1 MKDKSNLKSETSEI
15 LQLVGFKIGEEEYA
29 VDILMVQ
36 EIIRM
41 MQITKVPNA
50 PDFVDGVI
58 NLRGRIIPVVDLR
71 CKLGLGRKEQDSNK
85 RIIVVEVSGKTV
97 GFIVDAVT
105 EVLRI
110 PANITEPP
118 PDLITNVNSE
128 FIKAVGKLDDRLL
141 ILIDL
146 EKILSSNEKLEL
158 QGMQQEEET

>member
-1 MKDKSNLKSETSEI
+1 MKDRANLKNDTSEI
-15 LQLVGFKIGEEEYA
+15 LQLVSFMIGDEEYG

-41 MQITKVPNA
+41 MQVTKVPNA

-58 NLRGRIIPVVDLR
+58 NLRGRIIPVIDLR
-71 CKLGLGRKEQDSNK
+71 CKLGLSRKEHDKNT

-118 PDLITNVNSE
+118 PDLITSVNSE
-128 FIKAVGKLDDRLL
+128 FIKAVGKLEDRLL

-158 QGMQQEEET
+158 QNFEQES